1 VRAERHSEGDRSEN
15 PAAPSSLTLP
25 RAATKNYFS
34 PLNCENIG
42 REGKFHNRIARAATV
57 ADGRVAEVPAR
68 IVCASSAVRV
78 HRISLVACCS
88 TGKERGSPKRSTAKV
103 CERPLRTFTARRR
116 LRLNA
121 SARIGGKGW
130 RKALNAFHPQLPLGR
145 CTLISAQLPHRL
157 TKKRCYFSFLPS
169 FRLLEFECP

>member
-1 VRAERHSEGDRSEN
+1 LCELRGTPEGDRPEN
-15 PAAPSSLTLP
+15 PAAPSGLTRYRALQP
-25 RAATKNYFS
+25 RILLTTFVKIFD
-34 PLNCENIG
+34 
-42 REGKFHNRIARAATV
+42 REGNSIIGSPELLRRWSCCGSASPYNVRKF
-57 ADGRVAEVPAR
+57 
-68 IVCASSAVRV
+68 SVRV

-88 TGKERGSPKRSTAKV
+88 AGKERGSPKRSSAKV
-103 CERPLRTFTARRR
+103 CERPLRTFTARRK

-145 CTLISAQLPHRL
+145 STLITARLPHRL
-157 TKKRCYFSFLPS
+157 TKKRHYFSFLPS